1 MKNHPKLPLITLL
14 VGVFVLQVET
24 AYAIPGFARKYGM
37 SCTTCHTMFPK
48 LKEFGEEFAGN
59 AFVMEGQEPRRANT
73 DTGDELLLLQR
84 DFPVAVRFDVFAQA
98 QTNDD
103 HPTAD
108 FQTPWGVKLL
118 SGGNV
123 TEKIAYYFYFYMS
136 EHGEVVGVED
146 AYLYFS
152 NIFGSGI
159 GAAVGQFQV
168 CDPLFKRE
176 LRLTYEDYQ
185 LYKVRV
191 GYVPTNLAYDRG
203 IMLDWGAPWG
213 TDIFLEVVNGNGIGE
228 SEGGYYDGDN
238 YKNVFLRA
246 SQGFGP
252 LRLGAFGY
260 HAVSSAEYGQDNS
273 MLVGGP
279 DATLSAGP
287 LEINFQYLWRQD
299 DNPFCVREEFVPDD
313 PVITTGELVEI
324 IMSPQGDRSRWNLVG
339 LYNRV
344 DSNIR
349 DHWTIYMY
357 PAFPEEYDIDYES
370 IGLTANYLVARN
382 LRLLAE
388 VKYDLEAEQS
398 RFVMGFVAAF

>member
-1 MKNHPKLPLITLL
+1 MKNHPKLPLIILL

-103 HPTAD
+103 HPAAD

-228 SEGGYYDGDN
+228 SEDGYYDGDN

-260 HAVSSAEYGQDNS
+260 HAASSLNGQDNI
-273 MLVGGP
+273 MLAGGP

-299 DNPFCVREEFVPDD
+299 DNPYYQGDIPGDATITSGSLAE
-313 PVITTGELVEI
+313 VIF
-324 IMSPQGDRSRWNLVG
+324 SPRGDRSRWNLVG
-339 LYNRV
+339 MYNQVTSDVV
-344 DSNIR
+344 DKIPLEYIDTS
-349 DHWTIYMY
+349 YL
-357 PAFPEEYDIDYES
+357 YDIEYETVA
-370 IGLTANYLVARN
+370 LAANYLVARN

-388 VKYDLEAEQS
+388 VKYDLKAEQT